1 MLINHYRA
9 RALIASTTIATLVAV
24 GVLDGEFGD
33 QHTIER
39 RRGKFG
45 FSIFVSSIDAGNPHH
60 SVQAGLIALAS
71 IGVLGLFIF
80 RQGSKGSWD
89 RMMSVGCSAFLIWTT
104 IILPN
109 LVRQFLLQST
119 VREKSSKFS
128 AQVQP
133 PKASARTDMNMEWV
147 KHVKMTNHHGPRVI
161 VAQTCGM
168 GKYEEL
174 LKETRLVN
182 EKYARAHGYDYLAV
196 IGLYSGT
203 TEWHSTFNKAFVLES
218 VLRAETHYDLLF
230 YLDADAMV
238 INPASR
244 CRVQLPSITITGPQP
259 IFCWPRTGYMT
270 ILLSVHQQIS
280 TRVCSCGI

>member
-1 MLINHYRA
+1 
-9 RALIASTTIATLVAV
+9 
-24 GVLDGEFGD
+24 
-33 QHTIER
+33 
-39 RRGKFG
+39 
-45 FSIFVSSIDAGNPHH
+45 
-60 SVQAGLIALAS
+60 
-71 IGVLGLFIF
+71 
-80 RQGSKGSWD
+80 
-89 RMMSVGCSAFLIWTT
+89 
-104 IILPN
+104 
-109 LVRQFLLQST
+109 
-119 VREKSSKFS
+119 
-128 AQVQP
+128 
-133 PKASARTDMNMEWV
+133 MNMEWV

-238 INPASR
+238 INPAFSLSSPVTEYFDHRPATNFLLAAHWVYDDSSQRSPTNFNAGVLVWNLSHASVLNVSNAWVTECRQSTQFGGYDDQSLLWMVIKKQLSSEDQYTMLAELTNRDPVTNRRHIAHILRSTGSGDWSGGTVLSR
-244 CRVQLPSITITGPQP
+244 ITTAKSEASNINWTE
-259 IFCWPRTGYMT
+259 
-270 ILLSVHQQIS
+270 SS
-280 TRVCSCGI
+280 TNLQSSDS